1 MKLSKEGR
9 RSYTRQLTDIL
20 VTRIVAEAETHDGRV
35 PSFRELAKRYD
46 TSINTVHYAVKRL
59 VRDGILTARAGSGT
73 YLADRYRSRIKG
85 MSKRRHLQITLLV
98 SDSVGNHAWL
108 NPHIEA
114 LTAYQTAHGDI
125 NFSVHY
131 FRGLDLF
138 AEANFPVIDYIS
150 KGYSHGSVIV
160 SPVKPEN
167 IRRFVRDDIPIVAM
181 YNEYPG
187 IDCVQTDPEP
197 VYREIM
203 RMAHDRRLRRILV
216 IAGKDRNAKANR
228 FIEGLRVFCGG
239 SAVISA
245 SEYEYAGREAARDLI
260 RASAAQIHEA
270 EIIVTTGDETAVA
283 CREYIARTGSKTVLI
298 NHYDYDSTIGD
309 INIEKASRGEMLFA
323 IELLMARISGENRPP
338 KNIVFRI
345 ADTAA
350 AS

>member
-59 VRDGILTARAGSGT
+59 VRDGILSARPGSGT

-85 MSKRRHLQITLLV
+85 ISKRRHMQITLLV

-108 NPHIEA
+108 NPHLEA
-114 LTAYQTAHGDI
+114 LTEYQASHGDI

-138 AEANFPVIDYIS
+138 TEANFPVIDYIS
-150 KGYSHGSVIV
+150 KGYSHGSIIV

-167 IRRFVRDDIPIVAM
+167 IRRFVRDGIPIVAM

-187 IDCVQTDPEP
+187 IDCIQTDYTP
-197 VYREIM
+197 VYREVT
-203 RMAHDRRLRRILV
+203 RVVKEKQLRRILV
-216 IAGKDRNAKANR
+216 FAGRDRNQRSNR
-228 FIEGLRVFCGG
+228 FIDGLRASVTD
-239 SAVISA
+239 AVVSTG
-245 SEYEYAGREAARDLI
+245 EYEIAGRDAARDIVASSEKQI
-260 RASAAQIHEA
+260 RDAD
-270 EIIVTTGDETAVA
+270 IIVASGDEIAVA
-283 CREYIARTGSKTVLI
+283 CREYIDRTGTKSVLV

-309 INIEKASRGEMLFA
+309 VNIEKQSRGEMHHA
-323 IELLMARISGENRPP
+323 IALLMTRISGSEEPP
-338 KNIVFRI
+338 MNIVFSHGN
-345 ADTAA
+345 TA
-350 AS
+350 SIS